1 MKEKLIEIIDPYE
14 MEKFIKSGSYLLV
27 DDGMNEYC
35 IMESDLTDYL
45 FNRNESVNVYKSDGE
60 FLLSTFGFFL
70 NRISYTDRQRII
82 EKLVKLQKGLIES
95 KVTYYCDSAILQY
108 MED

>member
-1 MKEKLIEIIDPYE
+1 MKDKLIEIIDPYE
-14 MEKFIKSGSYLLV
+14 MEKFIKSGSCLLV

-45 FNRNESVNVYKSDGE
+45 FNRNESVNVYKSNGE

-82 EKLVKLQKGLIES
+82 EKLVKYK
-95 KVTYYCDSAILQY
+95 C
-108 MED
+108 